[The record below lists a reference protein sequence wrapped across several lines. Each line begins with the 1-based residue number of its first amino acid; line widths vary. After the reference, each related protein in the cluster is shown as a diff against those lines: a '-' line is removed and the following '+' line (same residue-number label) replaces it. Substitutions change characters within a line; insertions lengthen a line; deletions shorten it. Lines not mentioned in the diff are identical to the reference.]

1 MPYGKVKV
9 PTPAEPNPTPVEVD
23 FESVYSEPLA
33 PALLEADCEPF
44 RADSQISAGDIRTD
58 MFFELVTADVVLADL
73 SIPNPNVYYELGIRD
88 GVCPRGVLIIQG
100 GWSVSQ
106 PFDVA

>member
-1 MPYGKVKV
+1 MPYGKVKI

-23 FESVYSEPLA
+23 FESVYSELLA

-58 MFFELVTADVVLADL
+58 MFFELVTADVVVADL
-73 SIPNPNVYYELGIRD
+73 SILNPNVYYELGIHDAVSPLWVFIIYD
-88 GVCPRGVLIIQG
+88 GSSCVK
-100 GWSVSQ
+100 
-106 PFDVA
+106 